1 MLHYVH
7 SGLIYN
13 SQKLETTQ
21 MPLYRGMDTENV
33 VHLKT
38 GILQYND
45 FMKFAGKWMDLEN
58 IILNEVTQSQ
68 KNTRG
73 MYH

>member
-1 MLHYVH
+1 
-7 SGLIYN
+7 
-13 SQKLETTQ
+13 

-45 FMKFAGKWMDLEN
+45 FMKFAGKWMELEH
-58 IILNEVTQSQ
+58 IQSEVIQSQ
-68 KNTRG
+68 KNTHG
-73 MYH
+73 MYSLISGY